1 MSSRSPYPPDPENA
15 KRRSTLMT
23 RTRSACRCARRRRAS
38 SRITDEGAVFA
49 FLAFGFAGCRARDR
63 GPRRTGRLGT
73 TWHGFPDKRQ
83 SAGTNGGNVGQADA
97 EIPHKRS
104 DATKALRLGVRGSQ
118 VRILSSRPHRFNE
131 LRPGEKSPGRFR
143 LQDNCKAALGRL
155 LGGTSDR
162 VEIAQAVQPL
172 HQQHGRFCVI
182 VG

>member
-104 DATKALRLGVRGSQ
+104 DATKALRLGSGGRRFESCHPDHIVSTSYGPVRNRRAVSVCKIIAKLPWGGYWAAR
-118 VRILSSRPHRFNE
+118 VIALRSRRQSNPCINSTDVF
-131 LRPGEKSPGRFR
+131 
-143 LQDNCKAALGRL
+143 A
-155 LGGTSDR
+155 
-162 VEIAQAVQPL
+162 
-172 HQQHGRFCVI
+172 
-182 VG
+182 